1 MTDLR
6 FFRFFASAL
15 SILVLVVVYLLYV
28 GTLSVSLIP
37 PIVLAVLSSSLL
49 GYAVAFHAFETDD
62 DRLETAVVGSLAAVF
77 GVSLCWIVLALVPSI
92 SLPTVDVTIPRL
104 SAIELPEAFLPDWW
118 LLLVLV
124 PAGAI
129 LLVDSLR
136 ERERPNYSTPS
147 EIGDLAETPIYFG
160 AALAFLGFWGVL
172 FVGFNVVQR
181 IVVIAPIFEE
191 FLKFGVAILVGAAL
205 FGRSMASRVAVA
217 LVVGS
222 IFGLVEH
229 TITYADEPDVNYL
242 FRVLFHMITT
252 TLTVAVYTMFEERDL
267 TGMLWIAPTYPILL
281 HFANNAFVVVAG
293 IVMATLGVVET
304 AIPLVFGT
312 ILIVLGTVLLALTIL
327 RHRVVVTLHR
337 PIYALLREVI

>member
-1 MTDLR
+1 MTDSPL
-6 FFRFFASAL
+6 FRFFASSLAIVTL
-15 SILVLVVVYLLYV
+15 AVIYLLYMGV
-28 GTLSVSLIP
+28 VSVALLP
-37 PIVLAVLSSSLL
+37 PIVLAILSGALL
-49 GYAVAFHAFETDD
+49 GYAVGFHSFETDR
-62 DRLETAVVGSLAAVF
+62 DRLELATVATLVVIFSLSGLWIAL
-77 GVSLCWIVLALVPSI
+77 GLLPPIDLPTIDVSL
-92 SLPTVDVTIPRL
+92 PRVSPL
-104 SAIELPEAFLPDWW
+104 DLPESFLPDWW

-129 LLVDSLR
+129 LLIDSLR

-147 EIGDLAETPIYFG
+147 ELSELAETPIYFG

-181 IVVIAPIFEE
+181 IVVVAPIFEE

-229 TITYADEPDVNYL
+229 TITYAGEPDVNYL

-267 TGMLWIAPTYPILL
+267 TGMLWVAPTYPILL

-293 IVMATLGVVET
+293 ILMTMLGVVDT
-304 AIPLVFGT
+304 AVPLVFGA
-312 ILIVLGTVLLALTIL
+312 ILIVLGTVLLGLAIL

-337 PIYALLREVI
+337 PIYALCREIV